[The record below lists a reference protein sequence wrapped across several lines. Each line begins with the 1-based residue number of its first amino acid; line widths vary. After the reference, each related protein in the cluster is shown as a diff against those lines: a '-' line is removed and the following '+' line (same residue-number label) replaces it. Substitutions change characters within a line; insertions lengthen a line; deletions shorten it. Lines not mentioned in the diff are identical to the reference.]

1 MNFPNSEMDVCI
13 KNSDAYFLGTALL
26 LGDSSLYNKRG
37 QKKRTW
43 VPSELEIYSP
53 KLGGASKPQV
63 AAVHL
68 RCRYAG
74 NTAAKPVRT
83 FLPPGKHGG
92 NCLWPPVDDHLM
104 FDAKPTLHLDPVHL
118 SATDDLAM

>member
-1 MNFPNSEMDVCI
+1 MCASRIVMPTSWGQL
-13 KNSDAYFLGTALL
+13 YFLGTALCTT
-26 LGDSSLYNKRG
+26 NVARKRG
-37 QKKRTW
+37 RGFLQSWRSI
-43 VPSELEIYSP
+43 PQ